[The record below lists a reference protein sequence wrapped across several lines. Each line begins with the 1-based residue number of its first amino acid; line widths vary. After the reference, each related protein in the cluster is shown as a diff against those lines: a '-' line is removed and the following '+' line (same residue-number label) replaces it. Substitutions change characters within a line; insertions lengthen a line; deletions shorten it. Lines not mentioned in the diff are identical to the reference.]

1 MNPVR
6 FCLFAL
12 LWFSVA
18 INATGQEQERQLVD
32 RLLKPDTSLANS
44 QQNKSFSQTGS
55 AKTQTRVS
63 GASTF
68 YVAEKNLTK
77 NFIVDR
83 RFATTSYLARNFVTR
98 EATLPTTRPSR
109 TFSTQSVAY
118 SSWKASASN
127 SFSARKFAGERPFY
141 ARGKSQKALDSQH
154 HSLTIEEVRELLN
167 KNK

>member
-1 MNPVR
+1 
-6 FCLFAL
+6 L
-12 LWFSVA
+12 LWFTVA
-18 INATGQEQERQLVD
+18 ANATGQEQERKLVD

-44 QQNKSFSQTGS
+44 EQSKSFSQAGS
-55 AKTQTRVS
+55 AKTQPRVS
-63 GASTF
+63 GGSTF

-77 NFIVDR
+77 NFVVDR
-83 RFATTSYLARNFVTR
+83 RFAPNSYLARNFVTR
-98 EATLPTTRPSR
+98 EATLPATRPSR
-109 TFSTQSVAY
+109 TFSTRSVAY

-127 SFSARKFAGERPFY
+127 SFSTPEFAGKRPFY